1 MIVEIL
7 KNEHFQGEKDFPRRG
22 TEKSTG
28 FDVIATSEPKIVG
41 ERSKCGKWWSQI
53 DYIEYETNLHIAPQ
67 SPRREVEYFEDIIF
81 DCLAFPRSSVRKY
94 NLTLSN
100 CVGVI
105 DNDYRNS
112 IKVCFNY
119 NFQPKDLFA
128 THTGEIVGDINMN
141 KIYKKGEKICQLKV
155 TKVEDVNFV
164 LVNELDS
171 TSRGEGGFGSTDLK
185 KNESVKEA
193 VAQMQTI
200 EAMYNNIGGINTPSR
215 KYSELVKEREAKQFN
230 Q

>member
-53 DYIEYETNLHIAPQ
+53 DYIEYETSLHIAPQ
-67 SPRREVEYFEDIIF
+67 SVSRLEPYKIEEIIF

-100 CVGVI
+100 CVGLI

-119 NFQPKDLFA
+119 NFQPKDLFSMQN
-128 THTGEIVGDINMN
+128 GEVVGDINMN
-141 KIYKKGEKICQLKV
+141 KIYKKGDKICQLKFTEAV
-155 TKVEDVNFV
+155 GVQFK
-164 LVNELDS
+164 LVDKLSD
-171 TSRGEGGFGSTDLK
+171 TDRGMGGFGSTG
-185 KNESVKEA
+185 N
-193 VAQMQTI
+193 
-200 EAMYNNIGGINTPSR
+200 
-215 KYSELVKEREAKQFN
+215 
-230 Q
+230 

>member
-1 MIVEIL
+1 MGDFEIFLLIFSEYLLCFKTTDMIVEIL
-7 KNEHFQGEKDFPRRG
+7 KNEHFQGEKDLPQKG

-67 SPRREVEYFEDIIF
+67 SVARTEPYKIEDIIF

-100 CVGVI
+100 CVGII

-112 IKVCFNY
+112 MKACFNY

-128 THTGEIVGDINMN
+128 THTGDIVGDINMN
-141 KIYKKGEKICQLKV
+141 KIYKKGDKICQLKFTEV
-155 TKVEDVNFV
+155 VGVQFK
-164 LVNELDS
+164 LVDKLSD
-171 TSRGEGGFGSTDLK
+171 TDRGMGGFGSTG
-185 KNESVKEA
+185 N
-193 VAQMQTI
+193 
-200 EAMYNNIGGINTPSR
+200 
-215 KYSELVKEREAKQFN
+215 
-230 Q
+230 

>member
-7 KNEHFQGEKDFPRRG
+7 KNEYFQSEKDFPQKG

-67 SPRREVEYFEDIIF
+67 SIFREKPMTMSEEDVEEIVF
-81 DCLAFPRSSVRKY
+81 DCLVFPRSSVRKY

-100 CVGVI
+100 CVGLI

-112 IKVCFNY
+112 MKVCFNY

-141 KIYKKGEKICQLKV
+141 KIYKKGDKICQLKFTEV
-155 TKVEDVNFV
+155 VGVEFK
-164 LVNELDS
+164 LVDKLSD
-171 TSRGEGGFGSTDLK
+171 TDRGMGGFGSTG
-185 KNESVKEA
+185 N
-193 VAQMQTI
+193 
-200 EAMYNNIGGINTPSR
+200 
-215 KYSELVKEREAKQFN
+215 
-230 Q
+230 

>member
-7 KNEHFQGEKDFPRRG
+7 KNEHFQSEKDFPQKG

-41 ERSKCGKWWSQI
+41 TRSKAGGDWWNEI

-67 SPRREVEYFEDIIF
+67 SIFREKPMTMSEEEIEEIVF

-100 CVGVI
+100 CVGLI

-119 NFQPKDLFA
+119 NFQPRDLFA
-128 THTGEIVGDINMN
+128 IPTGQIVGNINMN
-141 KIYKKGEKICQLKV
+141 KIYKKGDKICQLKFTEV
-155 TKVEDVNFV
+155 IGVQFK
-164 LVNELDS
+164 LVDKLSD
-171 TSRGEGGFGSTDLK
+171 TDRGMGGFGSTG
-185 KNESVKEA
+185 N
-193 VAQMQTI
+193 
-200 EAMYNNIGGINTPSR
+200 
-215 KYSELVKEREAKQFN
+215 
-230 Q
+230 